1 GVDKSKFIGEI
12 TFNPVINTVGFWQIN
27 LDSAIFNGN
36 LSFSGK
42 TAIIDT
48 GTTTLFMPSDDAAA
62 INNQIPGSV
71 FDKENKVYIVPCD
84 STSTLYLRFGGVDY
98 TIPSDDLIFEQ
109 SSSICISAIIP
120 NDLDSFPNNLWI
132 VGQPFLKNVY
142 SVYDVK
148 NRQVGFAH

>member
-12 TFNPVINTVGFWQIN
+12 TFNPVINTDGFWQIN
-27 LDSAIFNGN
+27 LDSAIFDGN

-48 GTTTLFMPSDDAAA
+48 GSTPLFIPKDDAAA

-71 FDKENKVYIVPCD
+71 FDQEHQLYIVPCD
-84 STSTLYLRFGGVDY
+84 STSTLSLKFGGVDY
-98 TIPSDDLIFEQ
+98 TIPSDDLILK

-120 NDLDSFPNNLWI
+120 IDDVSFPINLWV
-132 VGQPFLKNVY
+132 VGQTFLKNVY